1 MCKEVCECM
10 CVSVCLCV
18 YVAVN
23 SHACYIWIVND
34 ITDYNTCLFSVSG
47 FFLLFCLGIVC
58 VRCCVCVCVSV
69 CVYLIRF

>member
-34 ITDYNTCLFSVSG
+34 ITDCNICLFSVSV
-47 FFLLFCLGIVC
+47 FVVVLFYFGIVY
-58 VRCCVCVCVSV
+58 VRERESVSV
-69 CVYLIRF
+69 